1 VCLGNLGDHWV
12 VEEQRCICGNLHVA
26 LDERLG
32 SERRVC
38 GDSNTVLL
46 SKLKQVGLDVVWV
59 VLDLECGGLGLRV
72 CEHVKEQ
79 STVVVGDTNA
89 LREALSLHILHR
101 PPGVL
106 ELCLAVLDLGTGII
120 VVPARGVA
128 DLGVDVLEGNGEVD
142 DPEIEVVDPPVS
154 ELLLGDRLNLVV
166 VVERLPQLGD
176 DEQVFTLY
184 NALLDS
190 TCNTLTGLLLVAVV

>member
-1 VCLGNLGDHWV
+1 M
-12 VEEQRCICGNLHVA
+12 
-26 LDERLG
+26 
-32 SERRVC
+32 
-38 GDSNTVLL
+38 
-46 SKLKQVGLDVVWV
+46 
-59 VLDLECGGLGLRV
+59 
-72 CEHVKEQ
+72 
-79 STVVVGDTNA
+79 
-89 LREALSLHILHR
+89 
-101 PPGVL
+101 
-106 ELCLAVLDLGTGII
+106 LDLGTGII